1 MKSEKIY
8 INGYIGEAGF
18 FDDASNSFSLNNL
31 NTILDSI
38 GEVDELNVYINSGGG
53 SVTEGFAIYDRLSAL
68 PCMVNTIVNGMCGSI
83 ATVIYQAG
91 KKGKRKMYA
100 NSEFFVHNPFW
111 QPSAPDP
118 MEAKDLALLQQDLQ
132 NAENKIKLFY
142 VGVTGKT
149 VDELTPF
156 LDRQTTMSA
165 SEAIEFGFADEIV
178 ETNITAFTKY
188 RLVAYINNNNKTTEM
203 DNKEIKAEIGGI
215 KGLLNKI
222 SKALFKN
229 AYTETLD
236 GMKIYFEGT
245 MVMKD
250 TPVFE
255 DEAMTI
261 PLKDGDYTLDS
272 MVITVVGGI
281 VTVVSEVQPGQDNTE
296 LAQANA
302 KIAELEAQL
311 AEKTNLVAEKETVLN
326 ETKEEFLALAKKVEK
341 FEATFVTG
349 QNFQANGGQSN
360 GKVEPQGNAGKSDME
375 KFYEWK
381 QAQKAKKK

>member
-53 SVTEGFAIYDRLSAL
+53 SVTEGFAIYDRLSTL
-68 PCMVNTIVNGMCGSI
+68 PCTVNTIVNGMCGSI

-149 VDELTPF
+149 VDELTPL

-165 SEAIEFGFADEIV
+165 NEAIEFGFADEIV

-272 MVITVVGGI
+272 MVITVVGGV
-281 VTVVSEVQPGQDNTE
+281 VTVVSDVQPAQDNTE

-349 QNFQANGGQSN
+349 QNFQANGGQSQ
-360 GKVEPQGNAGKSDME
+360 GKEEPTESTETPTQIAARKRAE
-375 KFYEWK
+375 KD
-381 QAQKAKKK
+381 AKK

>member
-1 MKSEKIY
+1 VKSEKIY

-18 FDDASNSFSLNNL
+18 FDNASNSFSLNSL
-31 NTILDSI
+31 NSILDTI
-38 GEVDELNVYINSGGG
+38 GDVSELNIYINSGGG
-53 SVTEGFAIYDRLSAL
+53 SVTEGFAIYDRLASL
-68 PCMVNTIVNGMCGSI
+68 PYTVNTIVNGMCGSI

-132 NAENKIKLFY
+132 NAENKIKAFY
-142 VGVTGKT
+142 VTVTGKT
-149 VDELTPF
+149 VDELTPL

-165 SEAIEFGFADEIV
+165 SEAIELGFADEIV
-178 ETNITAFTKY
+178 DTNITAFTKY
-188 RLVAYINNNNKTTEM
+188 RLVAYINNNNKNSEM
-203 DNKEIKAEIGGI
+203 ENKELKAEIGGI

-229 AYTETLD
+229 AYTETVD

-250 TPVFE
+250 TPVFS
-255 DEAMTI
+255 DEAMST
-261 PLKDGDYTLDS
+261 PLPDGDYTLDS

-281 VTVVSEVQPGQDNTE
+281 VTVVSEAQPSEGNAD
-296 LAQANA
+296 LANANA
-302 KIAELEAQL
+302 KIAELEAKL
-311 AEKTNLVAEKETVLN
+311 AEKDDLVAEKEGVINATQNDIV
-326 ETKEEFLALAKKVEK
+326 ALAKKVK
-341 FEATFVTG
+341 SFEALIVTG
-349 QNFQANGGQSN
+349 ADFQANGGQAQ
-360 GKVEPQGNAGKSDME
+360 GKAEPAEPTETPMQKVARMRAE
-375 KFYEWK
+375 KEL
-381 QAQKAKKK
+381 KK

>member
-1 MKSEKIY
+1 MNKGKIF
-8 INGYIGEAGF
+8 IEGVIGRDYTPAML
-18 FDDASNSFSLNNL
+18 DAQIDNL
-31 NTILDSI
+31 GDIDVLD
-38 GEVDELNVYINSGGG
+38 VYINSGGG
-53 SVTEGFAIYDRLSAL
+53 YTVDGYGIHDRLASL
-68 PCMVNTIVNGMCGSI
+68 PYTVNTIANGMVASI
-83 ATVIYQAG
+83 ATVIFQAPKTQNKG
-91 KKGKRKMYA
+91 GKRMLYK
-100 NSEFFVHNPFW
+100 NSEPFIHNPHW
-111 QPSAPDP
+111 QPDENSNPIESKDARELFDSLVKE
-118 MEAKDLALLQQDLQ
+118 EAKLNSFYSSVTSIESD
-132 NAENKIKLFY
+132 KIQSIMNDA
-142 VGVTGKT
+142 KT
-149 VDELTPF
+149 LTPQDF
-156 LDRQTTMSA
+156 
-165 SEAIEFGFADEIV
+165 IELGFADEII
-178 ETNITAFTKY
+178 ETNIQAFTKY

-261 PLKDGDYTLDS
+261 PLKDGEYTLDS
-272 MVITVVGGI
+272 VTLTVVDGI
-281 VTVVSEVQPGQDNTE
+281 VTAVAEV
-296 LAQANA
+296 LAQQTPDALTEANA
-302 KIAELEAQL
+302 KIADLEAQL

-349 QNFQANGGQSN
+349 QNFQANGGQSQ
-360 GKVEPQGNAGKSDME
+360 GKEEPTESTETPTQIAARKRAE
-375 KFYEWK
+375 KD
-381 QAQKAKKK
+381 AKK

>member
-1 MKSEKIY
+1 MNKGKIF
-8 INGYIGEAGF
+8 IEGVIGRDYTPAML
-18 FDDASNSFSLNNL
+18 DAQIDNL
-31 NTILDSI
+31 GDIDVLD
-38 GEVDELNVYINSGGG
+38 VYINSGGG
-53 SVTEGFAIYDRLSAL
+53 YTVDGYGIHDRLASL
-68 PCMVNTIVNGMCGSI
+68 PYTVNTIANGMVASI
-83 ATVIYQAG
+83 ATVIFQAPKTQNKG
-91 KKGKRKMYA
+91 GKRMLYK
-100 NSEFFVHNPFW
+100 NSEPFIHNPHW
-111 QPSAPDP
+111 QPDENSNPIESKDARELFDSLVKE
-118 MEAKDLALLQQDLQ
+118 EAKLNSFYSSVTSIESD
-132 NAENKIKLFY
+132 KIQSIMNDA
-142 VGVTGKT
+142 KT
-149 VDELTPF
+149 LTPQDF
-156 LDRQTTMSA
+156 
-165 SEAIEFGFADEIV
+165 IELGFADEII
-178 ETNITAFTKY
+178 ETNIQAFTKY

-261 PLKDGDYTLDS
+261 PLKDGEYTLDS
-272 MVITVVGGI
+272 VTLTVVDGI
-281 VTVVSEVQPGQDNTE
+281 VTAVAEV
-296 LAQANA
+296 LAQQTSDALTEANA
-302 KIAELEAQL
+302 KIADLEAQL

-349 QNFQANGGQSN
+349 QNFQANGGQSQ
-360 GKVEPQGNAGKSDME
+360 GKEEPTESTETPTQIAARKRAE
-375 KFYEWK
+375 KD
-381 QAQKAKKK
+381 AKK

>member
-1 MKSEKIY
+1 MNKGKIF
-8 INGYIGEAGF
+8 IEGVIGRDYTPAML
-18 FDDASNSFSLNNL
+18 DAQIDNL
-31 NTILDSI
+31 GDIDVLD
-38 GEVDELNVYINSGGG
+38 VYINSGGG
-53 SVTEGFAIYDRLSAL
+53 YTVDGYGIHDRLASL
-68 PCMVNTIVNGMCGSI
+68 PYTVNTIANGMVASI
-83 ATVIYQAG
+83 ATVIFQAPKTQNKG
-91 KKGKRKMYA
+91 GKRMLYK
-100 NSEFFVHNPFW
+100 NSEPFIHNPHW
-111 QPSAPDP
+111 QPDENSNPIESKDARELFDSLVKE
-118 MEAKDLALLQQDLQ
+118 EAKLNSFYSSVTSIESD
-132 NAENKIKLFY
+132 KIQSIMNDA
-142 VGVTGKT
+142 KT
-149 VDELTPF
+149 LTPQDF
-156 LDRQTTMSA
+156 
-165 SEAIEFGFADEIV
+165 IELGFADEII
-178 ETNITAFTKY
+178 ETNIQAFTKY

-272 MVITVVGGI
+272 MVITVVGGV
-281 VTVVSEVQPGQDNTE
+281 VTVVSEVQPAQDNTE

-302 KIAELEAQL
+302 KIADLEAQL

-349 QNFQANGGQSN
+349 QNFQANGGQSQ
-360 GKVEPQGNAGKSDME
+360 GKEEPTESTETPTQIAARKRAE
-375 KFYEWK
+375 KD
-381 QAQKAKKK
+381 AKK

>member
-1 MKSEKIY
+1 MNKGKIF
-8 INGYIGEAGF
+8 IEGVIGRDYTPAML
-18 FDDASNSFSLNNL
+18 DAQIDNL
-31 NTILDSI
+31 GDIDVLD
-38 GEVDELNVYINSGGG
+38 VYINSGGG
-53 SVTEGFAIYDRLSAL
+53 YTVDGYGIHDRLASL
-68 PCMVNTIVNGMCGSI
+68 PYTVNTIANGMVASI
-83 ATVIYQAG
+83 ATVIFQAPKTQNKG
-91 KKGKRKMYA
+91 GKRMLYK
-100 NSEFFVHNPFW
+100 NSEPFIHNPHW
-111 QPSAPDP
+111 QPDENSNPIESKDARELFDSLVKE
-118 MEAKDLALLQQDLQ
+118 EAKLNSFYSSVTSIESD
-132 NAENKIKLFY
+132 KIQSIMNDA
-142 VGVTGKT
+142 KT
-149 VDELTPF
+149 LTPQDF
-156 LDRQTTMSA
+156 
-165 SEAIEFGFADEIV
+165 IELGFADEII
-178 ETNITAFTKY
+178 ETNIQAFTKY

-272 MVITVVGGI
+272 MVITVVGGV
-281 VTVVSEVQPGQDNTE
+281 VTVVSDVQPAQDNTE

-349 QNFQANGGQSN
+349 QNFQANGGQSQ
-360 GKVEPQGNAGKSDME
+360 GKEEPTESTETPTQIAARKRAE
-375 KFYEWK
+375 KD
-381 QAQKAKKK
+381 AKK

>member
-1 MKSEKIY
+1 MNKGKIF
-8 INGYIGEAGF
+8 IEGVIGRDYTPAML
-18 FDDASNSFSLNNL
+18 DAQIDNL
-31 NTILDSI
+31 GDIDVLD
-38 GEVDELNVYINSGGG
+38 VYINSGGG
-53 SVTEGFAIYDRLSAL
+53 YTVDGYGIHDRLASL
-68 PCMVNTIVNGMCGSI
+68 PYTVNTIANGMVASI
-83 ATVIYQAG
+83 ATVIFQAPKTQNKG
-91 KKGKRKMYA
+91 GKRMLYK
-100 NSEFFVHNPFW
+100 NSEPFIHNPHW
-111 QPSAPDP
+111 QPDENSNPIESKDARELFDSLVKE
-118 MEAKDLALLQQDLQ
+118 EAKLNSFYSSVTSIESD
-132 NAENKIKLFY
+132 KIQSIMNDA
-142 VGVTGKT
+142 KT
-149 VDELTPF
+149 LTPQDF
-156 LDRQTTMSA
+156 
-165 SEAIEFGFADEIV
+165 IELGFADEII
-178 ETNITAFTKY
+178 ETNIQAFTKY

-272 MVITVVGGI
+272 MVITVVGGV
-281 VTVVSEVQPGQDNTE
+281 VTVVSDVQPAQDNTE

-349 QNFQANGGQSN
+349 QNFQANGGQSQ
-360 GKVEPQGNAGKSDME
+360 GKQEPTESTETPTQIAARKRAE
-375 KFYEWK
+375 K
-381 QAQKAKKK
+381 AAKK

>member
-1 MKSEKIY
+1 VNKGKIF
-8 INGYIGEAGF
+8 IEGVIGRDYTPAML
-18 FDDASNSFSLNNL
+18 DAQIDNL
-31 NTILDSI
+31 GDIDVLD
-38 GEVDELNVYINSGGG
+38 VYINSGGG
-53 SVTEGFAIYDRLSAL
+53 YTVDGYGIHDRLASL
-68 PCMVNTIVNGMCGSI
+68 PYTVNTIANGMVASI
-83 ATVIYQAG
+83 ATVIFQAPKTQNKG
-91 KKGKRKMYA
+91 GKRMLYK
-100 NSEFFVHNPFW
+100 NSEPFIHNPHW
-111 QPSAPDP
+111 QPDENSNPIESKDARELFDSLVKE
-118 MEAKDLALLQQDLQ
+118 EAKLNSFYSSVTSIESD
-132 NAENKIKLFY
+132 KIQSIMNDA
-142 VGVTGKT
+142 KT
-149 VDELTPF
+149 LTPQDF
-156 LDRQTTMSA
+156 
-165 SEAIEFGFADEIV
+165 IELGFADEII
-178 ETNITAFTKY
+178 ETNIQAFTKY

-272 MVITVVGGI
+272 MVITVVGGV
-281 VTVVSEVQPGQDNTE
+281 VTVVSEVQPAQDNTE

-311 AEKTNLVAEKETVLN
+311 AEKTILVAEKETVLN

-349 QNFQANGGQSN
+349 QNFQANGGQSQ
-360 GKVEPQGNAGKSDME
+360 GKEEPTESTETPTQIAARKRAE
-375 KFYEWK
+375 KD
-381 QAQKAKKK
+381 AKK

>member
-1 MKSEKIY
+1 MNKGKIF
-8 INGYIGEAGF
+8 IEGVIGRDYTPAML
-18 FDDASNSFSLNNL
+18 DAQIDNL
-31 NTILDSI
+31 GDIDVLD
-38 GEVDELNVYINSGGG
+38 VYINSGGG
-53 SVTEGFAIYDRLSAL
+53 YTVDGYGIHDRLASL
-68 PCMVNTIVNGMCGSI
+68 PYTVNTIANGMVASI
-83 ATVIYQAG
+83 ATVIFQAPKTQNKG
-91 KKGKRKMYA
+91 GKRMLYK
-100 NSEFFVHNPFW
+100 NSEPFIHNPHW
-111 QPSAPDP
+111 QPDENSNPIESKDARELFDSLVKE
-118 MEAKDLALLQQDLQ
+118 EAKLNSFYSSVTSIESD
-132 NAENKIKLFY
+132 KIQSIMNDA
-142 VGVTGKT
+142 KT
-149 VDELTPF
+149 LTPQDF
-156 LDRQTTMSA
+156 
-165 SEAIEFGFADEIV
+165 IELGFADEII
-178 ETNITAFTKY
+178 ETNIQAFTKY

-261 PLKDGDYTLDS
+261 PLKDGEYTLDS
-272 MVITVVGGI
+272 ITLTVVDGI
-281 VTVVSEVQPGQDNTE
+281 VTAVAEV
-296 LAQANA
+296 LAQQTSDALTEANA

-311 AEKTNLVAEKETVLN
+311 AEKTILVAEKETVLN

-349 QNFQANGGQSN
+349 QNFQANGGQSQ
-360 GKVEPQGNAGKSDME
+360 GKEEPTESTETPTQIAARKRAE
-375 KFYEWK
+375 KD
-381 QAQKAKKK
+381 AKK

>member
-1 MKSEKIY
+1 MNKGKIF
-8 INGYIGEAGF
+8 IEGVIGRDYTPAML
-18 FDDASNSFSLNNL
+18 DAQIDNL
-31 NTILDSI
+31 GDIDVLD
-38 GEVDELNVYINSGGG
+38 VYINSGGG
-53 SVTEGFAIYDRLSAL
+53 YTVDGYGIHDRLASL
-68 PCMVNTIVNGMCGSI
+68 PYTVNTIANGMVASI
-83 ATVIYQAG
+83 ATVIFQAPKTQNKG
-91 KKGKRKMYA
+91 GKRMLYK
-100 NSEFFVHNPFW
+100 NSEPFIHNPHW
-111 QPSAPDP
+111 QPDENSNPIESKDARELFDSLVKE
-118 MEAKDLALLQQDLQ
+118 EAKLNSFYSSVTSIESD
-132 NAENKIKLFY
+132 KIQSIMNDA
-142 VGVTGKT
+142 KT
-149 VDELTPF
+149 LTPQDF
-156 LDRQTTMSA
+156 
-165 SEAIEFGFADEIV
+165 IELGFADEII
-178 ETNITAFTKY
+178 ETNIQAFTKY

-261 PLKDGDYTLDS
+261 PLKDGEYTLDS
-272 MVITVVGGI
+272 ITLTVVDGI
-281 VTVVSEVQPGQDNTE
+281 VTAVAEV
-296 LAQANA
+296 LAQQTPDALTEANA
-302 KIAELEAQL
+302 KIADLEAQL

-349 QNFQANGGQSN
+349 QNFQANGGQSQ
-360 GKVEPQGNAGKSDME
+360 GKEEPTESTETPTQIAARKRAE
-375 KFYEWK
+375 KD
-381 QAQKAKKK
+381 AKK

>member
-1 MKSEKIY
+1 VNKGKIY

-68 PCMVNTIVNGMCGSI
+68 PCTVNTIVNGMCGSI

-149 VDELTPF
+149 VDELTPL

-165 SEAIEFGFADEIV
+165 SEAIDFGFADEIV

-245 MVMKD
+245 MVMQD
-250 TPVFE
+250 TPVFQ
-255 DEAMTI
+255 DEAMST
-261 PLKDGDYTLDS
+261 PLPDGDYTLDS
-272 MVITVVGGI
+272 MVITVVGGV
-281 VTVVSEVQPGQDNTE
+281 VTVVSEVQPAEGNTD
-296 LAQANA
+296 LANANA
-302 KIAELEAQL
+302 KIAELEAKL
-311 AEKTNLVAEKETVLN
+311 AEKDALVAEKEGVINATQNDIV
-326 ETKEEFLALAKKVEK
+326 ALAKKVK
-341 FEATFVTG
+341 SFEALIVTG
-349 QNFQANGGQSN
+349 ADFQANGGQAQ
-360 GKVEPQGNAGKSDME
+360 GKEEPTESTETPMQKVARMRAE
-375 KFYEWK
+375 KEL
-381 QAQKAKKK
+381 KK